1 MLSETRKYEE
11 RSRAFAVRVIRLV
24 RTFPTTPDGLTVAR
38 QLVRAATGVAGN
50 YRASYWSRSRA
61 EFPARLSIVV
71 EEADESVLWLQVTLE
86 SDLKRGSVV
95 DLLLEEARQLR
106 AIFSASLRTT
116 RRSLTACEGGATTAR
131 PRHRAR

>member
-1 MLSETRKYEE
+1 MLAETRKYEE

-50 YRASYWSRSRA
+50 YRASYWSRSRT
-61 EFPARLSIVV
+61 EFAARLSVVV

-86 SDLKRGSVV
+86 SDLRTGSVV

-116 RRSLTACEGGATTAR
+116 RRSLAACEAGASTAR
-131 PRHRAR
+131 PRHRR